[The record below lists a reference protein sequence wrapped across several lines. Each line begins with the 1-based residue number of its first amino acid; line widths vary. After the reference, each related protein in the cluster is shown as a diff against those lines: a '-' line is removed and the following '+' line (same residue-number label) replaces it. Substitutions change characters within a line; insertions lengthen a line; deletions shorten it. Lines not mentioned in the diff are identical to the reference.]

1 VLGQIVTL
9 LLPAITAAAQS
20 GNLMNWVRS
29 NNTSQLTASLLSSAR
44 WIVRLRTNNPLER
57 ILREIRRRTRVVG
70 APSRRT
76 SSASDKSASRSWRK
90 SGGESRRAERREGRA
105 HRVSGARQRC
115 GGVEKY
121 SSIASRQAP
130 EHGST
135 AISPEADSRISATA
149 FSAQLMQTPARSI
162 PQPVQLQL
170 DL

>member
-1 VLGQIVTL
+1 MRIAIIGAGSVGYSMPEA
-9 LLPAITAAAQS
+9 PAERTS
-20 GNLMNWVRS
+20 GLRGEAMR
-29 NNTSQLTASLLSSAR
+29 TASAKDCHG
-44 WIVRLRTNNPLER
+44 LR
-57 ILREIRRRTRVVG
+57 G
-70 APSRRT
+70 
-76 SSASDKSASRSWRK
+76 
-90 SGGESRRAERREGRA
+90 
-105 HRVSGARQRC
+105 VSGARQRS

-135 AISPEADSRISATA
+135 ASCPGPDSSRISAPI